1 MCIRDSHN
9 VLRHRILMTYQAEA
23 EGISS
28 NQLLDRLL
36 SLVAVA

>member
-1 MCIRDSHN
+1 
-9 VLRHRILMTYQAEA
+9 MTYQAEA

-28 NQLLDRLL
+28 NQLLDHLL